1 MVRATSFARHRS
13 RPEGAG
19 GDLERYGE
27 LVMRGSLFAR
37 ISLGGILIQVAIQ
50 LAICAPVMAANLKTS
65 TRAKYRVT
73 GVVKDALGR
82 PIKQATLTIQGSNGR
97 IVTRTSSTDAG
108 EFSFTV
114 FRRGVY
120 AVLATRSGFKTA
132 TAIVTV
138 SPKGTAPVVVAME
151 AQNGVSL
158 QVAARRL
165 NKSRSSLSPD
175 TGGSKYTFTAQAI
188 HDLPQGS
195 NTSLNQVILQ
205 APGVAQD
212 SYGQIHVRGDHADLQ
227 YRINGIQLP
236 EGITGFGQALSPRFA
251 QSISLL
257 TGALPAEYG
266 LRTAGIV
273 DIKTKDGLLDNLAD
287 VDFYGGQRGTTQ
299 PSFEYGG
306 SKGNFSYFVTG
317 QYYGTDRGV
326 EPPTPGPTAIHDTSN
341 QGSFFGYFEYLLNS
355 TTRLSLITGTAINHF
370 QIPANPDQPQMFK
383 LEGVPV
389 YPSAKV
395 RDNQFEQ
402 NYFNVLALQGTLGSN
417 FDYQL
422 APFSRY
428 STTTFNPDHTGDLI
442 YNGASSRVFRS
453 DWSNGFQLDT
463 AYHGI
468 LDHTFR
474 LGGYFDAERAEIDNH
489 ESVFPAIDH
498 VQTSDIPFSITDNI
512 ALQTW
517 IYSGYIQDEWKLTEK
532 LTLNY
537 GVRFDLYDGLVRADQ
552 ASPRIAAEYK
562 LFKGTTLHAGY
573 ARQFTPPPTEL
584 VSTTSIAAF
593 EHTTGAPPSRGNGTP
608 TVERDHLFD
617 AGVTQDVLPGLS
629 IGIDSYYKKASDL
642 IDEGQFG
649 PALIYETFNYNKG
662 RVWGVEFTSS
672 YTHENFYAYDN
683 FAYSVAQGTQ
693 VVSGQFNFT
702 PAELSYINSHYVF
715 LDHDQ
720 TFTNSAGAVYTW
732 HGFTFSID
740 GLYGSGLRSGF
751 ANTGNLPYYIQ
762 VDGGITRRMPLPNNG
777 GVLEFR
783 TAMVNMADHIYQI
796 RNGTGIGVFAAQ
808 YGPRR
813 ALYGGIKYEFPF
825 TRPAPVQAP

>member
-1 MVRATSFARHRS
+1 
-13 RPEGAG
+13 
-19 GDLERYGE
+19 
-27 LVMRGSLFAR
+27 MRRNLFAW
-37 ISLGGILIQVAIQ
+37 IPIAGVLIQ
-50 LAICAPVMAANLKTS
+50 LAVCTAAMAANVKTS
-65 TRAKYRVT
+65 TTTKYRVT

-82 PIKQATLTIQGSNGR
+82 PIGQAALAIQGSNGR
-97 IVTRTSSTDAG
+97 VVAHASSNDAG
-108 EFSFTV
+108 EFSFSVT
-114 FRRGVY
+114 RRGVY
-120 AVLATRSGFKTA
+120 AIVATRKGFKTA
-132 TAIVTV
+132 TAIVSV
-138 SPKGTAPVVVAME
+138 SAKGAAPAVVAME
-151 AQNGVSL
+151 AEKSVSL
-158 QVAARRL
+158 AVAAKRM
-165 NKSRSSLSPD
+165 NKSRNSLSPD

-188 HDLPQGS
+188 QQLPQGS

-257 TGALPAEYG
+257 TGALPAQYG

-306 SKGNFSYFVTG
+306 SKGNFSYFMTG
-317 QYYGTDRGV
+317 QYLGTDRGL

-341 QGSFFGYFEYLLNS
+341 QGSGFGYFEYLIS
-355 TTRLSLITGTAINHF
+355 PTMRLSLITGTAINHF
-370 QIPANPDQPQMFK
+370 QIPANPDQPQVFE
-383 LEGVPV
+383 LAGVPV

-395 RDNQFEQ
+395 RENQFEQ
-402 NYFNVLALQGTLGSN
+402 NYFNVLALQGTIGSQ
-417 FDYQL
+417 FDYQF

-428 STTTFNPDHTGDLI
+428 STVTFNPDHTGDLI
-442 YNGASSRVFRS
+442 YDGAASRVFRS
-453 DWSNGFQLDT
+453 DWGNGFQLDT
-463 AYHGI
+463 AYHG
-468 LDHTFR
+468 LTNHTFR

-489 ESVFPAIDH
+489 ESTFPAFPDGK
-498 VQTSDIPFSITDNI
+498 QMSDVPFSITDNL
-512 ALQTW
+512 ALQSWT
-517 IYSGYIQDEWKLTEK
+517 YSGYMQDEWKMTEK

-562 LFKGTTLHAGY
+562 LFKNTTLHAGY

-584 VSTTSIAAF
+584 VSTASIAAF
-593 EHTTGAPPSRGNGTP
+593 EHTTGAPPSKGNGTP

-617 AGVTQDVLPGLS
+617 AGVTQDILPGLNV
-629 IGIDSYYKKASDL
+629 GIDSYYKKASDL

-649 PALIYETFNYNKG
+649 PALIFETFNYNKG

-672 YTHENFYAYDN
+672 YTHENVYVYDN

-720 TFTNSAGAVYTW
+720 TFTNSAGVVYNW
-732 HGFTFSID
+732 RGFTFSID
-740 GLYGSGLRSGF
+740 GLYGSGLRRGF
-751 ANTGNLPYYIQ
+751 ANTGNLPFYIQ
-762 VDGGITRRMPLPNNG
+762 VDGGVTRRLPLPNNG

-783 TAMVNMADHIYQI
+783 TALVNMNDDIYQI
-796 RNGTGIGVFAAQ
+796 RNGSGIGVFAAQ

-813 ALYGGIKYEFPF
+813 ALYGGIKWELPF
-825 TRPAPVQAP
+825 TKSASAQP

>member
-1 MVRATSFARHRS
+1 
-13 RPEGAG
+13 
-19 GDLERYGE
+19 
-27 LVMRGSLFAR
+27 MRRNLFLR
-37 ISLGGILIQVAIQ
+37 ISIAGVLIQ
-50 LAICAPVMAANLKTS
+50 LAVCTVAMAANSKAPAAVT
-65 TRAKYRVT
+65 YRIA

-82 PIKQATLTIQGSNGR
+82 PLKQAALSLQASNGR
-97 IVTRTSSTDAG
+97 AVARAASNDEG
-108 EFSFTV
+108 EFSFEV
-114 FRRGVY
+114 KARGTY
-120 AVLATRSGFKTA
+120 AVVAAKEGFKTA

-138 SPKGTAPVVVAME
+138 SAKGAAPVVLAME
-151 AQNGVSL
+151 AEKAVSL
-158 QVAARRL
+158 KLAATRL
-165 NKSRSSLSPD
+165 NKSRNSLSAD
-175 TGGSKYTFTAQAI
+175 TGGSKYTLSEQAI
-188 HDLPQGS
+188 QQLPQGA

-212 SYGQIHVRGDHADLQ
+212 SYGQIHVRGDHANLQ

-251 QSISLL
+251 SSISLL
-257 TGALPAEYG
+257 TGALPAEFG

-306 SKGNFSYFVTG
+306 SKGDFSYFVTG
-317 QYYGTDRGV
+317 QYLGTDRGV
-326 EPPTPGPTAIHDTSN
+326 EPPTSGPTAIHDTSN
-341 QGSFFGYFEYLLNS
+341 QGSGFGYFSYTLS
-355 TTRLSLITGTAINHF
+355 PTMRLSLITGTAINHF
-370 QIPANPDQPQMFK
+370 QIPANPNQPQVFA
-383 LEGVPV
+383 LAGVPV

-402 NYFNVLALQGTLGSN
+402 NYFNVLALQGTVGSN
-417 FDYQL
+417 FDYQI

-428 STTTFNPDHTGDLI
+428 STVTFNPDHTGDLI
-442 YNGASSRVFRS
+442 YNGAASRVFRS
-453 DWSNGFQLDT
+453 DWGNGFQLDT

-468 LDHTFR
+468 ANHTFG

-489 ESVFPAIDH
+489 ESTFPIVGGVPNTTPISFVD
-498 VQTSDIPFSITDNI
+498 DL

-517 IYSGYIQDEWKLTEK
+517 IYSGYIQDEWKLAEK

-552 ASPRIAAEYK
+552 ASPRAALVYTP
-562 LFKGTTLHAGY
+562 FKGTTLHAGY

-584 VSTTSIAAF
+584 VSTTAISKVA
-593 EHTTGAPPSRGNGTP
+593 HTTGAPASTGNSTP

-617 AGVTQDVLPGLS
+617 AGVTQEILPGLNA
-629 IGIDSYYKKASDL
+629 GIDSYYKKAADL

-649 PALIYETFNYNKG
+649 PALIFETFNYAKG
-662 RVWGVEFTSS
+662 RVWGVEFTGS
-672 YTHENFYAYDN
+672 YTHEKFYAYNN

-693 VVSGQFNFT
+693 VESGQFNFA
-702 PAELSYINSHYVF
+702 PDELKYIGSHYVF

-720 TFTNSAGAVYTW
+720 TFTDSAGASYNW
-732 HGFTFSID
+732 HGFAFSID
-740 GLYGSGLRSGF
+740 GIYGSGLRRGF
-751 ANTGNLPYYIQ
+751 ANTGNLPFYIQ
-762 VDGGITRRMPLPNNG
+762 VDAGITRRVTMPGNR

-783 TAMVNMADHIYQI
+783 TAIVNLADRTYLV
-796 RNGTGIGVFAAQ
+796 RNGTGIGVFANQ

-813 ALYGGIKYEFPF
+813 ALYGGIKWELPF
-825 TRPAPVQAP
+825 TKPASVQ

>member
-1 MVRATSFARHRS
+1 MS
-13 RPEGAG
+13 
-19 GDLERYGE
+19 
-27 LVMRGSLFAR
+27 VMGVAMRRSLFSR
-37 ISLGGILIQVAIQ
+37 VSLGGILIQVAIQ
-50 LAICAPVMAANLKTS
+50 LAICAPATAANLKTS
-65 TRAKYRVT
+65 TNTKYRIT
-73 GVVKDALGR
+73 GTVKDALGR
-82 PIKQATLTIQGSNGR
+82 PIRQAALAIQGSNGR
-97 IVTRTSSTDAG
+97 VVAHATSNDAG
-108 EFSFTV
+108 EFSLSVT
-114 FRRGVY
+114 RRGVY
-120 AVLATRSGFKTA
+120 AIVATRNGFKTA

-138 SPKGTAPVVVAME
+138 SAKGAAPAVVAME
-151 AQNGVSL
+151 AEKSVSL
-158 QVAARRL
+158 AVAAKRL
-165 NKSRSSLSPD
+165 NKSRNSLSPD

-188 HDLPQGS
+188 QQLPQGS

-257 TGALPAEYG
+257 TGALPAQYG

-273 DIKTKDGLLDNLAD
+273 DIKTKDGLLDNVAD

-306 SKGNFSYFVTG
+306 SKGNFSYFMTG
-317 QYYGTDRGV
+317 QYLGTDRGL

-341 QGSFFGYFEYLLNS
+341 QGSGFGYFEDLIS
-355 TTRLSLITGTAINHF
+355 PTIRLSLITGTAINHF
-370 QIPANPDQPQMFK
+370 QIPANPNQPQVFA
-383 LEGVPV
+383 LAGVPV

-395 RDNQFEQ
+395 RENQFEQ
-402 NYFNVLALQGTLGSN
+402 NYFNVLALQGTVGSQ

-428 STTTFNPDHTGDLI
+428 STVTFNPDHTGDLI
-442 YNGASSRVFRS
+442 YDGAASRVFRS
-453 DWSNGFQLDT
+453 DWGNGFQLDT
-463 AYHGI
+463 AYHG
-468 LDHTFR
+468 LANHTFR

-489 ESVFPAIDH
+489 ESTFPI
-498 VQTSDIPFSITDNI
+498 VGGVPETTPISITDNL

-517 IYSGYIQDEWKLTEK
+517 IYSGYMQDEWKPTEK

-593 EHTTGAPPSRGNGTP
+593 EHTTGAPPSKGNSTP

-617 AGVTQDVLPGLS
+617 AGVTQDILPGLNV
-629 IGIDSYYKKASDL
+629 GIDSYYKKASDL

-649 PALIYETFNYNKG
+649 PALIFETFNYNKG
-662 RVWGVEFTSS
+662 RVWGVEATSS
-672 YTHENFYAYDN
+672 YTHENLYVYDN

-702 PAELSYINSHYVF
+702 PAELKFINSHYVF

-720 TFTNSAGAVYTW
+720 TFTNSAGAVYNW
-732 HGFTFSID
+732 RGFTFSID
-740 GLYGSGLRSGF
+740 GIYGSGLRRGF
-751 ANTGNLPYYIQ
+751 ANTGNLPFYIQ
-762 VDGGITRRMPLPNNG
+762 VDTGVTRRVPLPNNG

-783 TAMVNMADHIYQI
+783 TAMVNMGDDIYQI
-796 RNGTGIGVFAAQ
+796 RNGSGIGVFAAQ

-813 ALYGGIKYEFPF
+813 ALYGGIKWELPF
-825 TRPAPVQAP
+825 TKSASVQTQ